1 MRCTAFA
8 SRTVFATVIEERIV
22 RVERRARIVA
32 DLMQPVLRTA
42 SRQSQI
48 AMVILVELP

>member
-1 MRCTAFA
+1 
-8 SRTVFATVIEERIV
+8 VLATVIKESIV

-48 AMVILVELP
+48 EMVILVELP

>member
-1 MRCTAFA
+1 M
-8 SRTVFATVIEERIV
+8 FATVKEEGIE

-48 AMVILVELP
+48 AMVILVEPP